1 MFMFQ
6 DHQTAQN
13 DEMFRVSKETF
24 QQTSTT
30 FSNHHALCKPIRPS
44 RKVIN
49 GLRYPLHPIFQ
60 NRIDINTWAIFNADL
75 CEEIYHSADD
85 CWKVALMAL
94 CPLCGLFF
102 CYRERCELQ
111 KVIGHYNCVLFHP
124 MLIDAQ
130 IFKETYGSG
139 EDSYTIT
146 TVSFLVAR
154 DADHF
159 RTFPR
164 PVMGVSSGYLPLWS
178 NSGAALVNLYVDPT
192 PTVPAR
198 APAQVPSFQTLHE
211 LSPGLVAAALVR
223 FPVEDEKLPFSL
235 LEYAGLVRAR
245 QAYRM
250 APDWVEFFEHRTDAL
265 PVTGAHGEPN
275 PPPPQQQQQQQ
286 QNMPGFYSRVTPQHA
301 YTAPLSGPNPQT
313 YAAQPNTQKPNSS
326 IVGAQH
332 AVACKPSGARAG
344 QIVPITKTM
353 QR

>member
-1 MFMFQ
+1 MFQ

-30 FSNHHALCKPIRPS
+30 FSNHHELCKPIRQS
-44 RKVIN
+44 QKVIN
-49 GLRYPLHPIFQ
+49 GLRYPLHPVFR

-75 CEEIYHSADD
+75 CEEIYHSADN
-85 CWKVALMAL
+85 CCPQAL
-94 CPLCGLFF
+94 CPVLLIFRC
-102 CYRERCELQ
+102 RERCQLH
-111 KVIGHYNCVLFHP
+111 KVIGHYNRVLFHP

-130 IFKETYGSG
+130 IFEEIHG
-139 EDSYTIT
+139 EHAKT

-164 PVMGVSSGYLPLWS
+164 PVVGVSSGYIPLWS

-211 LSPGLVAAALVR
+211 LSLGLVAEALAR
-223 FPVEDEKLPFSL
+223 FPVEGEKLPFSL
-235 LEYAGLVRAR
+235 LEFAGLVRAR

-275 PPPPQQQQQQQ
+275 PPPQQQQQQSIL
-286 QNMPGFYSRVTPQHA
+286 GFYSKVTPQHA
-301 YTAPLSGPNPQT
+301 YTAPLPGPNSQT
-313 YAAQPNTQKPNSS
+313 YVTAPSTHKPNSS

-332 AVACKPSGARAG
+332 AAACKPSGARAG